1 MIYYQYLCW
10 RIGAGDGFQWAV
22 ADPKT
27 QTHPWRL
34 LIAHVD
40 GEGSQDATG
49 EKRRANAQLEI
60 QFSRQQLEALV
71 VQIQAL
77 LKEPEHDA

>member
-27 QTHPWRL
+27 QSYPYRL
-34 LIAHVD
+34 LIAHVE
-40 GEGSQDATG
+40 GEG
-49 EKRRANAQLEI
+49 EKRKANAQLEV
-60 QFSRQQLEALV
+60 QFSRQQLEALA
-71 VQIQAL
+71 VQIQTL
-77 LKEPEHDA
+77 LKGEVADGI